1 MTIDPDALRTLV
13 VKERL
18 HELEMA
24 YCRGVDR
31 RDPDLLR
38 SIFFEDAI
46 EEHGEMYR
54 GSAMDFVDWVF
65 RDFLHHY
72 ELTTH
77 YVLNEWY
84 RINGNAA
91 EGETHRISHHRVR
104 TPEPKET
111 IAACRT
117 FNRYE
122 CRNGV
127 WKIAYRGVVRD
138 WIYERPFDERLFSGT
153 YAMTLSQPG
162 TGDRSYEVLSMF
174 PRGAIDL
181 SKRT

>member
-1 MTIDPDALRTLV
+1 MSMAELDPKALRTLL

-54 GSAMDFVDWVF
+54 GSAMAFVDWVF
-65 RDFLHHY
+65 SDFIGKY

-84 RINGNAA
+84 KVNGDSA

-104 TPEPKET
+104 HPDQIET
-111 IAACRT
+111 VAACRT

-138 WIYERPFDERLFSGT
+138 WIYQRPFDPALFEGT
-153 YAMTLSQPG
+153 YAMTLSKPNER
-162 TGDRSYEVLSMF
+162 DRSYDVLSLF
-174 PRGAIDL
+174 GRGPID
-181 SKRT
+181 R

>member
-1 MTIDPDALRTLV
+1 MTNEETLRGLLV
-13 VKERL
+13 KDRL

-31 RDPDLLR
+31 RDSALLL

-54 GSAMDFVDWVF
+54 GSPASFVKWAIEE
-65 RDFLHHY
+65 FLPKY
-72 ELTTH
+72 ENTTH

-84 RINGNAA
+84 RVDGDKA
-91 EGETHRISHHRVR
+91 EGETHRISYHRERKADGSVA
-104 TPEPKET
+104 EL

-122 CRNGV
+122 CRGGV
-127 WKIAYRGVVRD
+127 WKISYRGVSRD
-138 WIYERPFDERLFSGT
+138 WVTERRGDDTLYEGKF
-153 YAMTLSQPG
+153 AMAMSEPG
-162 TGDRSYEVLSMF
+162 NKDMSYRVLSMF
-174 PRGAIDL
+174 PRGELA
-181 SKRT
+181 